1 MEWIETT
8 GRSVEEATTRALQS
22 LGVPPEDAEIVVVAP
37 GRRGLL
43 GLGRADARVRARVR
57 PTRPRAKVDNRRRHR
72 ARRQRDEQSGD
83 DHVQLPRD
91 QAGDRGGEDLVP
103 VGASVVASSDPS
115 ADEEAGVLAREKGE
129 PQGSVAAVEVPTP
142 TGLQAASA
150 MSGDRVAPTPARRRR
165 RRRSRRSKTA
175 KAEAALRRAEGEPVS
190 LGEDTGVEE
199 SEEADEMELDVP
211 IEEQVEAARDFV
223 AGVVERM
230 GIQAGVETVVLAEDA
245 AEVRV
250 VGEQL
255 GILVGRG
262 GSTVEALQDLTRTVV
277 QRQTRA
283 RHGRLVVDVG
293 DYRRLRREALE
304 RFVREV
310 ANEVLGTGVPQELDE
325 MPPSDRKV
333 VHDTINLIPGV
344 TTRSV
349 GEEPHRRVVI
359 VRESSESQPAS

>member
-8 GRSVEEATTRALQS
+8 GRTVDEATRRALQN
-22 LGVPPEDAEIVVVAP
+22 LGVSAADAEVVVVAE
-37 GRRGLL
+37 GRRGVL
-43 GLGRADARVRARVR
+43 GIGRVEARVRARVK
-57 PTRPRAKVDNRRRHR
+57 PTRPRAKVDGRRRHR
-72 ARRQRDEQSGD
+72 NRRHREEQG
-83 DHVQLPRD
+83 
-91 QAGDRGGEDLVP
+91 AGDEPREADRTGGGWRTDANGALA
-103 VGASVVASSDPS
+103 VGTSGAGAAAMEGTARSSSDEELE
-115 ADEEAGVLAREKGE
+115 ADGVAVAVEASEREAGADATER
-129 PQGSVAAVEVPTP
+129 PTS
-142 TGLQAASA
+142 SA
-150 MSGDRVAPTPARRRR
+150 PARRR
-165 RRRSRRSKTA
+165 RRRSRRSKVA
-175 KAEAALRRAEGEPVS
+175 KASAADHRLERITEVATV
-190 LGEDTGVEE
+190 DGVDQ
-199 SEEADEMELDVP
+199 SEEAEKMELEVP
-211 IEEQVEAARDFV
+211 IEEQAEAARDFV

-230 GIQAGVETVVLAEDA
+230 ALSATVETEILGEDA

-310 ANEVLGTGVPQELDE
+310 ANDVLSTGIAQELDE
-325 MPPSDRKV
+325 MPPPDRKI
-333 VHDTINLIPGV
+333 VHDTVNLIPGV

-349 GEEPHRRVVI
+349 GEEPHRRVVV
-359 VRESSESQPAS
+359 VREEPSEARPTS

>member
-1 MEWIETT
+1 V
-8 GRSVEEATTRALQS
+8 S
-22 LGVPPEDAEIVVVAP
+22 
-37 GRRGLL
+37 
-43 GLGRADARVRARVR
+43 
-57 PTRPRAKVDNRRRHR
+57 
-72 ARRQRDEQSGD
+72 
-83 DHVQLPRD
+83 
-91 QAGDRGGEDLVP
+91 
-103 VGASVVASSDPS
+103 VGASIVVSSDPS
-115 ADEEAGVLAREKGE
+115 AEEEVALAREKEE
-129 PQGSVAAVEVPTP
+129 PQGSVAAVEAATP
-142 TGLQAASA
+142 KGLQAASA
-150 MSGDRVAPTPARRRR
+150 MPGDGVAPAPARRRR

-175 KAEAALRRAEGEPVS
+175 KAEAALRRAEREAVS
-190 LGEDTGVEE
+190 LGEDSGVDE

-211 IEEQVEAARDFV
+211 IEEQAEAARDFV

-230 GIQAGVETVVLAEDA
+230 GIQAAVETVVVAEDA

-310 ANEVLGTGVPQELDE
+310 ANDVLSTGVPQELDE